1 MIFVSTSQ
9 RGYTDTELYG
19 PFPSVEVAK
28 QNITDNLEQGLD
40 GDDTR
45 YTFHKVSESGT
56 TESIGYIYFYEE
68 YDSNNGLETKKEE
81 YFVIGYEV

>member
-1 MIFVSTSQ
+1 MIFVTVNQ

-19 PFPSVEVAK
+19 PFPSVEAAK

-56 TESIGYIYFYEE
+56 EDVGYIYFYEE
-68 YDSNNGLETKKEE
+68 YENDGLETKKEE

>member
-1 MIFVSTSQ
+1 MIFVSTNQ

-28 QNITDNLEQGLD
+28 QKITDGLEQGLD

-45 YTFHKVSESGT
+45 YTFHKVSEEGI
-56 TESIGYIYFYEE
+56 ENVGYIYFYEE
-68 YDSNNGLETKKEE
+68 YENDGLETKKEE
-81 YFVIGYEV
+81 YFILGYEV

>member
-1 MIFVSTSQ
+1 MIFITVNQ
-9 RGYTDTELYG
+9 RGYTDTELWG
-19 PFPSVEVAK
+19 PFPSVEAAK
-28 QNITDNLEQGLD
+28 KITDGLEQGLD

-56 TESIGYIYFYEE
+56 ETIGSIYFYEE
-68 YDSNNGLETKKEE
+68 YENDGLETKKEE